1 MNNNYENITVD
12 DLLNNLPIY
21 KELIQ
26 HINTLD
32 STCKIRI
39 AAAYLRVS
47 TDMQTEYSPEAQLE
61 DIIKYCIKE
70 NIMLPKENIYIEP
83 GLSGTR
89 ADKRPK
95 FQMMMLKAEEKE
107 KPFDLILVHKYDR
120 FARNREDSIV
130 YKSKLRKKLG
140 IDIIAVKEQLPEDKK
155 LAMMMES
162 QLETWGEYYSMNLSD
177 EVKKGQRK
185 KADRGESSAPA
196 PFGYEKVIKEIR
208 KEKNRDKI
216 IRELIVKKD
225 EADIV
230 IKIFD
235 KFINGESLRNITIWL
250 NSLGIKTKRNGKF
263 SDRAVLWILNN
274 PIYIGYIRWTED
286 GMQRDFNNPDT
297 IVKKSTHEHIITD
310 EVWEKAQEK
319 IKTMNEVY
327 GHRKHQVKHEHWLR
341 GLIRCDNCGEMLVK
355 NGKAFQCTGYT
366 HARCTISHSITVKSV
381 EEAILEQLKINFKDK
396 PINIEISRKSFDNTD
411 EVAILQ
417 NQLSQIE
424 IKEKRVK
431 LAYEN
436 GIDSLEEY
444 KENKERLN
452 NDKQLILK
460 EIAKK
465 GKSKSEIEKREDVFK
480 RCKDAYG
487 ILTDPTISDD
497 DKAIVTHSLIDHIVF
512 VKNERKLVIT
522 YK

>member
-1 MNNNYENITVD
+1 MNNNYDNITVD
-12 DLLNNLPIY
+12 DLLKNLPIY
-21 KELIQ
+21 KELIH
-26 HINTLD
+26 HINALD
-32 STCKIRI
+32 STYIVRI

-89 ADKRPK
+89 ADKRPQ
-95 FQMMMLKAEEKE
+95 FQMMILKAEEKE

-120 FARNREDSIV
+120 FARSREDSIV

-196 PFGYEKVIKEIR
+196 PFGYEKIIKEIR

-216 IRELIVKKD
+216 IRELVVKEDEAEIVK
-225 EADIV
+225 
-230 IKIFD
+230 KIFD
-235 KFINGESLRNITIWL
+235 KFVNGDSIRCITLWL

-274 PIYIGYIRWTED
+274 PTYIGYIRWTED
-286 GMQRDFNNPDT
+286 GMQRNFNNPDT
-297 IVKKSTHEHIITD
+297 IKKKSTHPSIIKN
-310 EVWEKAQEK
+310 EIWEKTQK
-319 IKTMNEVY
+319 KLKSNNEIY
-327 GHRKHQVKHEHWLR
+327 GHRKQKVKHEHWLR

-366 HARCTISHSITVKSV
+366 HARCNVSHSITVKEV
-381 EEAILEQLKINFKDK
+381 EEVILNQLQTNFKEK
-396 PINIEISRKSFDNTD
+396 PVNITITRKNFDNTD
-411 EVAILQ
+411 EISILH
-417 NQLSQIE
+417 NQLHQIE

-452 NDKQLILK
+452 NEKDIVLK
-460 EIAKK
+460 EIKKK

-480 RCKDAYG
+480 RSKSAYDTL
-487 ILTDPTISDD
+487 IDPTISDN
-497 DKAIVTHSLIDHIVF
+497 DKALMTHSLIDHIDYI
-512 VKNERKLVIT
+512 KSEHKLVIT

>member
-216 IRELIVKKD
+216 IRELIVKKMRR
-225 EADIV
+225 I
-230 IKIFD
+230 
-235 KFINGESLRNITIWL
+235 
-250 NSLGIKTKRNGKF
+250 
-263 SDRAVLWILNN
+263 
-274 PIYIGYIRWTED
+274 
-286 GMQRDFNNPDT
+286 
-297 IVKKSTHEHIITD
+297 
-310 EVWEKAQEK
+310 
-319 IKTMNEVY
+319 
-327 GHRKHQVKHEHWLR
+327 
-341 GLIRCDNCGEMLVK
+341 
-355 NGKAFQCTGYT
+355 
-366 HARCTISHSITVKSV
+366 
-381 EEAILEQLKINFKDK
+381 
-396 PINIEISRKSFDNTD
+396 
-411 EVAILQ
+411 
-417 NQLSQIE
+417 
-424 IKEKRVK
+424 
-431 LAYEN
+431 
-436 GIDSLEEY
+436 
-444 KENKERLN
+444 
-452 NDKQLILK
+452 
-460 EIAKK
+460 
-465 GKSKSEIEKREDVFK
+465 
-480 RCKDAYG
+480 
-487 ILTDPTISDD
+487 
-497 DKAIVTHSLIDHIVF
+497 
-512 VKNERKLVIT
+512 
-522 YK
+522 